1 MIQLNLRCAELS
13 EFDRFDRKCTSLPG
27 TLCRISRVTGE
38 RRFLIT
44 FQRKLSLLRA
54 QQRRSGEK
62 RVLEEV
68 SHRLKASGGRRAT
81 STAIGDRFQW
91 NRLELSGRKVQVLQ
105 KSPRDRGKR
114 GRVCTREIRYTDNH
128 NSPHSLPTSPLLKEQ
143 QPPRHVADNVNA
155 ITGKFIYIAFLLA
168 SLLLSRPLGWRT
180 SPR

>member
-1 MIQLNLRCAELS
+1 MCWIIGIWSLWSEMYFIIRNTLS
-13 EFDRFDRKCTSLPG
+13 DLSCDWWATFSHNFSEKIKSLKSA
-27 TLCRISRVTGE
+27 TAT
-38 RRFLIT
+38 
-44 FQRKLSLLRA
+44 
-54 QQRRSGEK
+54 QRRK
-62 RVLEEV
+62 KVLEEV
-68 SHRLKASGGRRAT
+68 SHRLKASGERRAM

-114 GRVCTREIRYTDNH
+114 GRVCTREIRYTNNH